1 MSRRRPVRC
10 QTGTAGAL
18 RQAIGHK
25 CCQKRFTAAY
35 CRLQTGHTTASA
47 AVYLS
52 LIWSV
57 ETPRL
62 HPVAGAQRFFTAHP
76 PPADFSD
83 TNKEMTMNLTVSS
96 PTPPASIPA
105 AAPAGPALKW
115 MWAAIGA
122 LGVSVLALGATLVMQ
137 NRAPAA
143 ADAAAPAT
151 LAAAPRTPESEI
163 IEEKRA
169 QAPVAPAQSA
179 MNGGANYRPQTG
191 GSAGRSGDMSGGM
204 APGGVAQPVRAAAPV
219 CRSCGRVESVQAVQQ
234 AAPATGVGAVA
245 GGVLGAVVGNQIGK
259 GSGRTAATVLG
270 AVGGGYVGHKVEERT
285 RTHTV
290 YQVAVRMEDG
300 SLRHFQRAEPTAVGT
315 PVVLQGKGF
324 RVDQGGSARAADP
337 YAQPQPQPGAVRVS
351 DTY

>member
-1 MSRRRPVRC
+1 
-10 QTGTAGAL
+10 
-18 RQAIGHK
+18 
-25 CCQKRFTAAY
+25 
-35 CRLQTGHTTASA
+35 
-47 AVYLS
+47 
-52 LIWSV
+52 
-57 ETPRL
+57 
-62 HPVAGAQRFFTAHP
+62 
-76 PPADFSD
+76 
-83 TNKEMTMNLTVSS
+83 MNLTVSS

-105 AAPAGPALKW
+105 AAPVGSAMKW
-115 MWAAIGA
+115 MWAAIGV

-169 QAPVAPAQSA
+169 QAPVNTTQSA
-179 MNGGANYRPQTG
+179 MNSGANYRPQTG
-191 GSAGRSGDMSGGM
+191 GSAGRSGDMAGGI

-219 CRSCGRVESVQAVQQ
+219 CRSCGRVESVQAIQQ

-337 YAQPQPQPGAVRVS
+337 YAQSQPQPGAVRVS

>member
-1 MSRRRPVRC
+1 
-10 QTGTAGAL
+10 
-18 RQAIGHK
+18 
-25 CCQKRFTAAY
+25 
-35 CRLQTGHTTASA
+35 
-47 AVYLS
+47 
-52 LIWSV
+52 
-57 ETPRL
+57 
-62 HPVAGAQRFFTAHP
+62 
-76 PPADFSD
+76 
-83 TNKEMTMNLTVSS
+83 MNLTVSS

-115 MWAAIGA
+115 MWAAIGV

-169 QAPVAPAQSA
+169 QAPVAPTQNA
-179 MNGGANYRPQTG
+179 MNGGANYRPQPG
-191 GSAGRSGDMSGGM
+191 GSAGRSGDMAGGM

-245 GGVLGAVVGNQIGK
+245 GG
-259 GSGRTAATVLG
+259 AATLLG

-300 SLRHFQRAEPTAVGT
+300 SPRHFQRAEPTAVGT

-337 YAQPQPQPGAVRVS
+337 YAQPQPQPGTVRVS

>member
-1 MSRRRPVRC
+1 
-10 QTGTAGAL
+10 
-18 RQAIGHK
+18 
-25 CCQKRFTAAY
+25 
-35 CRLQTGHTTASA
+35 
-47 AVYLS
+47 
-52 LIWSV
+52 
-57 ETPRL
+57 
-62 HPVAGAQRFFTAHP
+62 
-76 PPADFSD
+76 
-83 TNKEMTMNLTVSS
+83 MNLTVSS

-115 MWAAIGA
+115 MWAAIGV

-169 QAPVAPAQSA
+169 QALVAPAQSA
-179 MNGGANYRPQTG
+179 MNSGANYRPQTG
-191 GSAGRSGDMSGGM
+191 GSAGRSGDMAGGM

-259 GSGRTAATVLG
+259 GNGRTAATVLG

>member
-1 MSRRRPVRC
+1 M
-10 QTGTAGAL
+10 TLTA
-18 RQAIGHK
+18 
-25 CCQKRFTAAY
+25 
-35 CRLQTGHTTASA
+35 
-47 AVYLS
+47 
-52 LIWSV
+52 
-57 ETPRL
+57 
-62 HPVAGAQRFFTAHP
+62 
-76 PPADFSD
+76 
-83 TNKEMTMNLTVSS
+83 SS
-96 PTPPASIPA
+96 PTSPASATPSAGA
-105 AAPAGPALKW
+105 AMKW
-115 MWAAIGA
+115 MWAAIGV
-122 LGVSVLALGATLVMQ
+122 LGVSVLALGATLVVQ
-137 NRAPAA
+137 NRTLSA

-169 QAPVAPAQSA
+169 QAPVAPAQNA
-179 MNGGANYRPQTG
+179 MNSGSNHRPQAG
-191 GSAGRSGDMSGGM
+191 GSAGRYGDMAGGM
-204 APGGVAQPVRAAAPV
+204 APGGVAQPVRSAAPV

-245 GGVLGAVVGNQIGK
+245 GG
-259 GSGRTAATVLG
+259 VLG

>member
-1 MSRRRPVRC
+1 
-10 QTGTAGAL
+10 
-18 RQAIGHK
+18 
-25 CCQKRFTAAY
+25 
-35 CRLQTGHTTASA
+35 
-47 AVYLS
+47 
-52 LIWSV
+52 
-57 ETPRL
+57 
-62 HPVAGAQRFFTAHP
+62 
-76 PPADFSD
+76 
-83 TNKEMTMNLTVSS
+83 MNLTVQPS
-96 PTPPASIPA
+96 TPLAPGAV

-115 MWAAIGA
+115 MWAAIGV
-122 LGVSVLALGATLVMQ
+122 LGVSVLALGATLVWQ
-137 NRAPAA
+137 QRTPAVASAPAV
-143 ADAAAPAT
+143 APAQ

-163 IEEKRA
+163 IEEKRPSARDQYA
-169 QAPVAPAQSA
+169 QPAINSVANGRAPQGQAAQRPAE
-179 MNGGANYRPQTG
+179 M
-191 GSAGRSGDMSGGM
+191 
-204 APGGVAQPVRAAAPV
+204 PGGPGAPLGAGPAQPVRAAAPV

-285 RTHTV
+285 RTYTV

-337 YAQPQPQPGAVRVS
+337 YAQPQPQPGTVRVS

>member
-1 MSRRRPVRC
+1 
-10 QTGTAGAL
+10 
-18 RQAIGHK
+18 
-25 CCQKRFTAAY
+25 
-35 CRLQTGHTTASA
+35 
-47 AVYLS
+47 
-52 LIWSV
+52 
-57 ETPRL
+57 
-62 HPVAGAQRFFTAHP
+62 
-76 PPADFSD
+76 
-83 TNKEMTMNLTVSS
+83 MNS
-96 PTPPASIPA
+96 
-105 AAPAGPALKW
+105 
-115 MWAAIGA
+115 
-122 LGVSVLALGATLVMQ
+122 
-137 NRAPAA
+137 
-143 ADAAAPAT
+143 
-151 LAAAPRTPESEI
+151 
-163 IEEKRA
+163 
-169 QAPVAPAQSA
+169 
-179 MNGGANYRPQTG
+179 GANYRPQSG
-191 GSAGRSGDMSGGM
+191 GSAGRSGDMAGGM
-204 APGGVAQPVRAAAPV
+204 APGGAAQPVRAAAPV